1 MKIQLIRIIA
11 AVILLTISFPLT
23 TDARRVKAKDAITD
37 SVMQRIFCYAQ
48 KIDTTGRGS
57 HSSYAYT
64 KFQMRTNKRNA
75 TLALVPTMY
84 AISYG
89 AGRKFISEFY
99 NRIEV
104 NEKGAPVIHRLLNLS
119 TIPHRKSTMSAVLN
133 YMTPN
138 VYGENLFQE
147 NILSPFHRSNRR
159 YYKYSVM
166 PLLYGM
172 AQVYAYPRIKNT
184 QLVETRAI
192 VRIQNGQI
200 QMCDFEGEYD
210 MTRFYISVTMGKK
223 GYKSLG
229 PVKCDMRANFSFMG
243 NKITGKYTTIYDL
256 PKVLEDTIKNSAD
269 TAMMSKVRPI
279 KLNTD
284 EEMIYRIYYD
294 RQEERKRKAAA
305 LGEKK
310 KDFAKDVLWD
320 IVGDN
325 LLNRISS
332 DFGKKQQGYFR
343 IDPLFNPL
351 YMGYSESKGVVYKF
365 KINGQYAFNDNI
377 QLSAGIKGGYSFRQ
391 HRFYYSIPVRF
402 NYNTRHEGYL
412 QLEIGNG
419 NRINTNK
426 LARQALGYM
435 DPKDS
440 IGGFSPAEIPSLL
453 MGKSTFT
460 EFKDNYM
467 RLTNHWRLSP
477 HWAME
482 LGMVAHNRI
491 AIRPDFYQS
500 IGYPDKY
507 KSVAPAIGIEW
518 RPKAE
523 KGIVL
528 KLDYEQGF
536 KNLLGSNIDYGRAE
550 FDAQTILYSSRRQSY
565 SMRFGTGFYTRR
577 GAHWDFVD
585 YTNFHD
591 NNIPGGWN
599 DEWSGDFEL
608 LSSYWY
614 NASNYYL
621 RANFTYESPMIL
633 AAWLPLIGRY
643 VESERLYTSGLVVKH
658 LYPYTE
664 WGYGV
669 STRLISLGFFA
680 AFRQGKF
687 DGVGCR
693 FGFELFRNW

>member
-1 MKIQLIRIIA
+1 
-11 AVILLTISFPLT
+11 
-23 TDARRVKAKDAITD
+23 
-37 SVMQRIFCYAQ
+37 
-48 KIDTTGRGS
+48 
-57 HSSYAYT
+57 
-64 KFQMRTNKRNA
+64 
-75 TLALVPTMY
+75 
-84 AISYG
+84 
-89 AGRKFISEFY
+89 
-99 NRIEV
+99 
-104 NEKGAPVIHRLLNLS
+104 
-119 TIPHRKSTMSAVLN
+119 
-133 YMTPN
+133 
-138 VYGENLFQE
+138 
-147 NILSPFHRSNRR
+147 
-159 YYKYSVM
+159 
-166 PLLYGM
+166 
-172 AQVYAYPRIKNT
+172 
-184 QLVETRAI
+184 
-192 VRIQNGQI
+192 
-200 QMCDFEGEYD
+200 MCDFEGEYD

-332 DFGKKQQGYFR
+332 DFGKQQQGYFR

-391 HRFYYSIPVRF
+391 HRFYYRIPVRL

-440 IGGFSPAEIPSLL
+440 IGGFSPSEIPSLL